1 MFAVHSASG
10 FYQASVSKGL
20 LSTVVASSVILNF
33 PLHQYKPYFVYNH
46 SDVFSRFQ
54 IWRIFTSKLAF
65 LDLKDLFICSLLIYY
80 FRVFERRFGSR
91 KYASYLLA
99 NCTLST
105 ALEYLVIFICRTWEI
120 SLRPFP
126 SGLLSMIY
134 PLFVPYFCD
143 IPRVPLSQVW
153 GIPFTG
159 KSVIYILGLQAAS
172 TSPESFIV
180 AVCGIVSGIL
190 WRLNFLKIQSF
201 FKIPNCF
208 ARLCDATLGRILNS
222 RAPLSD
228 FVPMGATLELQRQEQ
243 MEQMDQQMIWQS
255 LRYNQQI
262 NRHNIQIGPPQAQN
276 LANGPGIFGT
286 TNNNPYEGLRQRH
299 NIDNETNTNQE
310 LTEEQ
315 VQQLVDMGFNQ
326 EQVRDALRMSNNDIS
341 VATNILLQES

>member
-20 LSTVVASSVILNF
+20 LSSVVASSIILNF
-33 PLHQYKPYFVYNH
+33 PLHQYRHYFVYNH
-46 SDVFSRFQ
+46 ADVFSRLQ
-54 IWRIFTSKLAF
+54 IWRIITSKLAF

-91 KYASYLLA
+91 KYASFLLA
-99 NCTLST
+99 TCTLGT
-105 ALEYLVIFICRTWEI
+105 ALEYLVIFLCRTCEI
-120 SLRPFP
+120 QLRPFP
-126 SGLLSMIY
+126 SGPLSMIY
-134 PLFVPYFCD
+134 PLFVLYFCD
-143 IPRVPLSQVW
+143 IPRVALSQVW

-159 KSVIYILGLQAAS
+159 KSIIYILGLQAAS
-172 TSPESFIV
+172 TSLESFIV

-190 WRLNFLKIQSF
+190 WRFNSLKIQSI
-201 FKIPNCF
+201 FKIPNWF
-208 ARLCDATLGRILNS
+208 ARLCNATLGRILNS
-222 RAPLSD
+222 RAPSSD

-243 MEQMDQQMIWQS
+243 MEQMEQHMIWQS
-255 LRYNQQI
+255 LRNNRQI
-262 NRHNIQIGPPQAQN
+262 NRHNIQIGPPQN

-286 TNNNPYEGLRQRH
+286 TNNNPYNGLGQRH

-310 LTEEQ
+310 STEEQ

-326 EQVRDALRMSNNDIS
+326 EQVRNALRISNNDIS